1 MAMDTDA
8 VAVSIKDIQDA
19 PSPKKLN
26 RSMTS
31 TSIPDASLPVKKLMY
46 ALLAISMGTVI
57 EWFDFTVS
65 CSCIWTLSSQVLT
78 LMRLW

>member
-1 MAMDTDA
+1 MAMGTDA

-19 PSPKKLN
+19 PPSKKLN

-31 TSIPDASLPVKKLMY
+31 TSIPDASIPVKKLMY

-65 CSCIWTLSSQVLT
+65 
-78 LMRLW
+78 